1 MTYTYFSHL
10 TALITPSPVDCEQN
24 LLQTYMRFNLQHYIN
39 VSILFPTSDNDGDHH
54 DHRHKCLLFSSY
66 LPQLLV
72 FLQSHHL
79 GRVGDLDFVVFT
91 GGDSGLGGLDRA
103 LQVGPPYAVHAPE
116 TKNNMMC
123 EIKEMTV
130 SKSVDFNM
138 PCRREGGRPCIQE
151 YGQFECWNVE
161 CEYVLNQN

>member
-1 MTYTYFSHL
+1 MSNVFTVPKLVVNCENQQKHFGLNTITGGLRAESALNIRGVLDYKTILTLASCFQPLTMMVTIMTTS
-10 TALITPSPVDCEQN
+10 
-24 LLQTYMRFNLQHYIN
+24 IN
-39 VSILFPTSDNDGDHH
+39 VI
-54 DHRHKCLLFSSY
+54 LFSSY

-116 TKNNMMC
+116 TRKQHD
-123 EIKEMTV
+123 V
-130 SKSVDFNM
+130 
-138 PCRREGGRPCIQE
+138 
-151 YGQFECWNVE
+151 
-161 CEYVLNQN
+161 